1 MKPVTLTFEGVGGV
15 RLAAETLGDP
25 RAPPVILLHGGGQTR
40 WSWGASVQSLAADGF
55 RVINV
60 DLRGHGESDWAPGGD
75 YAFESF
81 TGDLRAILHHVGG
94 RPFIVGASLGGLTAL
109 LTCGEPPFAD
119 VAGLVLV
126 DIAPRI
132 ATAGTDRV
140 VGFMR
145 STSKG
150 FATLEEAAAA
160 IADYLPHRTRPMRPE
175 GLAKNLRHG
184 DDGLY
189 RWHWDPAFIQQRP
202 NWSPQA
208 FEERL
213 MRATRAISVPILF
226 VRGSNSDVLT
236 ASIATTLA
244 AELPQAEFAEVAGA
258 EHMLAGDENTAFT
271 QAILPFLLAH
281 TNRVNA
287 NE

>member
-1 MKPVTLTFEGVGGV
+1 MESVRQNFVGVGGV
-15 RLAAETLGDP
+15 RLAADTLGQAD
-25 RAPPVILLHGGGQTR
+25 APPVILLHGGGQTR
-40 WSWGASVQSLAADGF
+40 WSWGESVGRLAAEGF

-81 TGDLRAILHHVGG
+81 TGDLRAIIAATGG

-132 ATAGTDRV
+132 ASAGTDRV

-145 STSKG
+145 ATSKG
-150 FATLEEAAAA
+150 FATLEEAATA
-160 IADYLPHRTRPMRPE
+160 IAEYLPHRTRPVRPE
-175 GLAKNLRHG
+175 GLAKNLRQG

-202 NWSPQA
+202 NWSPQD
-208 FEERL
+208 FEARL
-213 MRATRAISVPILF
+213 MRATRAITAPILF
-226 VRGSNSDVLT
+226 VRGGNSDVLT
-236 ASIATTLA
+236 AAIAQTLA
-244 AELPQAEFAEVAGA
+244 AELPRAEFAEVAGA

-281 TNRVNA
+281 TSRVNA
-287 NE
+287 ND

>member
-1 MKPVTLTFEGVGGV
+1 MKLMSQTFEGVGGV
-15 RLAAETLGDP
+15 RLAADTLGDP
-25 RAPPVILLHGGGQTR
+25 NNPPVILLHGGGQTR
-40 WSWGASVQSLAADGF
+40 WSWGASVQSLADDGF

-75 YAFESF
+75 YGFETF
-81 TGDLRAILHHVGG
+81 TGDLRNILKAVGG
-94 RPFIVGASLGGLTAL
+94 KPFIVGASLGGLCAL
-109 LTCGEPPFAD
+109 LTCGEPPFAS

-132 ATAGTDRV
+132 AAGGTDRV

-150 FATLEEAAAA
+150 FASLEEAASA
-160 IADYLPHRTRPMRPE
+160 IAEYLPHRTRPIRPE
-175 GLAKNLRHG
+175 GLAKNLRQG

-208 FEERL
+208 FEDRL
-213 MRATRAISVPILF
+213 MHATQSISVPILF

-236 ASIATTLA
+236 AAIAKTLA
-244 AELPQAEFAEVAGA
+244 GELPQAEFAEVAGA

-281 TNRVNA
+281 TNKVNA